1 MNRFRRFSVGF
12 SYFFS
17 TLIFHLSTCSFAD
30 QLSDHGRAVQTYAEG
45 IVPKDSPT
53 LSEDGKTV
61 QFGSSSSSNISVNA
75 LFPGS
80 DADPDQVVK
89 ALQDGADGAIS
100 TANDNKKKLYTDSNQ
115 PNSTTMGN
123 AYGIA
128 RSTLSTPKS
137 VSPTDGF
144 LTRTSGL
151 FSNIDEITESLGNC
165 SSSISYSDAQ
175 QTTHI
180 PDLHTCDVIYNPVG
194 SCTIDHNVSVDSYK
208 FTVSV
213 SAQGR
218 ARTDAYIN
226 FKTGETTYKT
236 DGSGVAIVY
245 SKADYDRIC
254 SGRTVDIRFLG
265 AKPRTGLSGRQSLI
279 DGVGVST
286 SSFFGNPDTT
296 FVAGVN
302 VMPSCENGL
311 KASLFLQDFVTNLD
325 DDKWYMSAEYTF
337 EVVSRGVN
345 TWLPQDCIDKIRELD
360 SGYCKGSIVDNTN
373 YSVGTTNFAQPAN
386 TDICILEPGLKFDG
400 AKCPNQIFDDQKVNI
415 NGDKFVF
422 SFDSTTS
429 LSGMTC
435 TKIYDPGQ
443 SNGWGD
449 NFLCTNTNVGFKF
462 SYNGTIPNMKC
473 LNMRE
478 GGNSAWNDNYLC
490 WDPNSK
496 YDFKWS
502 DSGVP
507 QGVPPE
513 MAVRIFEPSS
523 PSYWRDNYLGVI
535 PPADSSKC
543 TTFNGYKLCEND
555 PIAALIG
562 SPSPS
567 INHLAKTVDV
577 NLESCGPF
585 TKDMVADSCK
595 TFRSKP
601 ECKVIKSECMNKRA
615 DGVCILQTNTYDC
628 GKDVV
633 VSDVKSTQTTSCT
646 GVVRC
651 MGSDCIEP
659 KMTQSGSFNE
669 VAAKLQAAQFMT
681 QDMNCGNSSSGTPNP
696 SNCKVFSGKPLTCK
710 TAVGGVQ
717 DCCDVPTNLSA
728 GDYIQGLLAMGKLDS
743 SLMALQEGS
752 AIKGVYQ
759 VVRTPIA
766 NTVSTVTK
774 PFASYIE
781 NISSAA
787 KEFVS
792 PVSEFVEQLKKQVQ
806 DAISDIMK
814 DLFKDTTK
822 DLTADAA
829 GSEASQQAAEK
840 AGEKAAEEVMKN
852 IAGAASVI
860 MTVYTI
866 YVVAV
871 MVIQAAFPCEPPE
884 FELAA
889 KKSVKSCVEVGSYCA
904 KKALGSVCIEKL
916 KSYCCYNSPLS
927 RIVNQQLRSPASSVL
942 GTFGPPENPSC
953 DGLTISQLA
962 TVDWTKVDLSE
973 WTALLTQHG
982 LQPKPSLMN
991 MDSLTG
997 SGNTLNRIDGNR
1009 LDAGE
1014 RTEER
1019 FKDLNTDQIRNDAL
1033 FNSPP
1038 NVGEN

>member
-1 MNRFRRFSVGF
+1 MNVFRRFSIVF

-17 TLIFHLSTCSFAD
+17 LLIFHLSTFSFAD

-45 IVPKDSPT
+45 IVPKDSPKI
-53 LSEDGKTV
+53 SEDGKTV
-61 QFGSSSSSNISVNA
+61 QFGSSPNSNISINA

-80 DADPDQVVK
+80 ENDPEQVLK
-89 ALQDGADGAIS
+89 SLQDGADGAIS
-100 TANDNKKKLYTDSNQ
+100 TANDTKKKLYTDSNQ
-115 PNSTTMGN
+115 ANPTTMGN

-128 RSTLSTPKS
+128 RSTLSAPKS
-137 VSPTDGF
+137 VSTTDAF
-144 LTRTSGL
+144 LNRTGSL
-151 FSNIDEITESLGNC
+151 FSNIDDITESLGNC
-165 SSSISYSDAQ
+165 SSSISFSDEQ
-175 QTTHI
+175 QTTHV

-218 ARTDAYIN
+218 ARTDANIN
-226 FKTGETTYKT
+226 FKTGETTYRT

-245 SKADYDRIC
+245 AKADYDRIC

-265 AKPRTGLSGRQSLI
+265 AKPRTGISGLQALI

-286 SSFFGNPDTT
+286 SSFFGNADTT
-296 FVAGVN
+296 FLAGISS
-302 VMPSCENGL
+302 MPSCENGL
-311 KASLFLQDFVTNLD
+311 KATLFLQDYSTNLD
-325 DDKWYMSAEYTF
+325 DDNYYMSAEYTF
-337 EVVSRGVN
+337 EVISRGVN

-360 SGYCKGSIVDNTN
+360 SGYCKGSIVDNTK
-373 YSVGTTNFAQPAN
+373 YTTGTTSFKQPVDTN
-386 TDICILEPGLKFDG
+386 ICVLEPGFNVNKTQ
-400 AKCPNQIFDDQKVNI
+400 CPNLIYDDQRVNI
-415 NGDKFVF
+415 NADKFVWTW
-422 SFDSTTS
+422 SGTSS

-435 TKIYDPGQ
+435 TQVMDSGLR
-443 SNGWGD
+443 NGWGD
-449 NFLCTNTNVGFKF
+449 NYLCTNTNVGFKF
-462 SYNGTIPNMKC
+462 SENGPIQGLKC
-473 LNMRE
+473 LNMTEPSYRV
-478 GGNSAWNDNYLC
+478 WNDNYLC
-490 WDPNSK
+490 WNPESG
-496 YDFKWS
+496 YDFNWS
-502 DSGVP
+502 SRGI
-507 QGVPPE
+507 PPGIPAE
-513 MAVRIFEPSS
+513 LSLHVKEVATS
-523 PSYWRDNYLGVI
+523 PWDDNYLGII
-535 PPADSSKC
+535 PPADKSKC
-543 TTFNGYKLCEND
+543 ATYNGYKLCEND

-567 INHLAKTVDV
+567 IDHLAKNVDV

-585 TKDMVADSCK
+585 TKDSVADACK
-595 TFRSKP
+595 TFRSRP
-601 ECKVIKSECMNKRA
+601 ECKVIKSECMNKRS
-615 DGVCILQTNTYDC
+615 DGVCVLQTYTYDC
-628 GKDVV
+628 GKDVI

-681 QDMNCGNSSSGTPNP
+681 QDMNCGASSGSVPNP
-696 SNCKVFSGKPLTCK
+696 SNCKVFSGKPLSCK
-710 TAVGGVQ
+710 TAVGGIQ

-743 SLMALQEGS
+743 SLMALQEGN

-759 VVRTPIA
+759 VVRTPIS

-781 NISSAA
+781 NISSAS
-787 KEFVS
+787 KEFLK
-792 PVSEFVEQLKKQVQ
+792 PVTEFVDQLKKQVQ
-806 DAISDIMK
+806 DAITDILK
-814 DLFKDTTK
+814 DLFKDTSK
-822 DLTADAA
+822 DLAADAA
-829 GSEASQQAAEK
+829 GSEASQQAAEQ

-866 YVVAV
+866 YVVSV

-889 KKSVKSCVEVGSYCA
+889 KKSVKSCVEVGSYCS
-904 KKALGSVCIEKL
+904 KEALGSICIEKK

-927 RIVNQQLRSPASSVL
+927 RIVNQQLRGQASSVL
-942 GTFGPPENPSC
+942 GSFGSPENPSC
-953 DGLTISQLA
+953 DGLTVSQLS

-973 WTALLTQHG
+973 WTALLTEHG

-1009 LDAGE
+1009 SDAGE